1 VHRILRTLLAFV
13 FLAAAAFAADFAE
26 TKKNADAGDAEAQYN
41 LGLMYAKG
49 GGVPKDF
56 TEAVKWHRK
65 AADQGHADAQKSLGN
80 MYYKGEGVPKDG
92 VEASKWSRKAAV
104 NKDAARQRAARQK
117 AAREQATSQRPT
129 RGEAATSQRATRG
142 EAATSQRATR
152 GEAATS
158 QRATRGEAATSQRA
172 TKTYAN
178 GTGVR
183 KDDAEAAKRVRLAAN
198 QRPAKASTDIKKDEE
213 DDGEDEEDDG
223 EDEEDDGEDEED
235 DGEDEEDDGGM
246 DFFLKAQM
254 KFAQAL
260 LPATRIAEMNDEIKV
275 MRSKTD
281 PKEAVILTKKY
292 IAENQAAAEIFIK
305 KGDALNA
312 EARSLISEGKD
323 EAAKGVAKWALISV
337 AAFFI
342 NKDKDLDKNTKAA
355 IGMIIV
361 EEAISDLSDLDEMLS
376 TLEKINSIGSSKEQN
391 IDSKLEISK

>member
-1 VHRILRTLLAFV
+1 MPK
-13 FLAAAAFAADFAE
+13 DFAE
-26 TKKNADAGDAEAQYN
+26 A
-41 LGLMYAKG
+41 AKWYR
-49 GGVPKDF
+49 
-56 TEAVKWHRK
+56 E
-65 AADQGHADAQKSLGN
+65 AADQGHADAQKSLGV
-80 MYYKGEGVPKDG
+80 MYAAGNGVPQDG
-92 VEASKWSRKAAV
+92 VEASKWLRKAAE

-117 AAREQATSQRPT
+117 AARGEQAARQQAA
-129 RGEAATSQRATRG
+129 RGEQAARQRAAR
-142 EAATSQRATR
+142 EQAAAKQQ
-152 GEAATS
+152 AARE
-158 QRATRGEAATSQRA
+158 QADSQRA

-223 EDEEDDGEDEED
+223 
-235 DGEDEEDDGGM
+235 GM

-281 PKEAVILTKKY
+281 PREAVILTKKY
-292 IAENQAAAEIFIK
+292 IAENQAAAEFFIK

>member
-1 VHRILRTLLAFV
+1 MHRIFRTLLAFV

-56 TEAVKWHRK
+56 TEAVKWYRK

-92 VEASKWSRKAAV
+92 VEASKWLRKAAV
-104 NKDAARQRAARQK
+104 NKDAARQRAGRQQAARGEQAGRQQAARGEQAARQR
-117 AAREQATSQRPT
+117 AAREQAD
-129 RGEAATSQRATRG
+129 
-142 EAATSQRATR
+142 
-152 GEAATS
+152 
-158 QRATRGEAATSQRA
+158 SQRA

-178 GTGVR
+178 GTGLR

-198 QRPAKASTDIKKDEE
+198 QRPAKASTDIKK
-213 DDGEDEEDDG
+213 
-223 EDEEDDGEDEED
+223 DEEDDGEDEED

>member
-1 VHRILRTLLAFV
+1 MPK
-13 FLAAAAFAADFAE
+13 DFAE
-26 TKKNADAGDAEAQYN
+26 A
-41 LGLMYAKG
+41 AKWYR
-49 GGVPKDF
+49 
-56 TEAVKWHRK
+56 E
-65 AADQGHADAQKSLGN
+65 AADQGHADAQKSLGV
-80 MYYKGEGVPKDG
+80 MYAAGNGVPQDG
-92 VEASKWSRKAAV
+92 VEASKWLRKAAV
-104 NKDAARQRAARQK
+104 NKDAARQRVARQK

-142 EAATSQRATR
+142 EAAD
-152 GEAATS
+152 
-158 QRATRGEAATSQRA
+158 SQRA

-178 GTGVR
+178 GTGLR

-198 QRPAKASTDIKKDEE
+198 QRPAKASTDIKK
-213 DDGEDEEDDG
+213 
-223 EDEEDDGEDEED
+223 DEED

-281 PKEAVILTKKY
+281 PREAVILTKKY
-292 IAENQAAAEIFIK
+292 IAENQAAAEFFIK
-305 KGDALNA
+305 KGDSLNA

-337 AAFFI
+337 AALFI
-342 NKDKDLDKNTKAA
+342 NKDKNLDKNTKAA
-355 IGMIIV
+355 IGIIIV